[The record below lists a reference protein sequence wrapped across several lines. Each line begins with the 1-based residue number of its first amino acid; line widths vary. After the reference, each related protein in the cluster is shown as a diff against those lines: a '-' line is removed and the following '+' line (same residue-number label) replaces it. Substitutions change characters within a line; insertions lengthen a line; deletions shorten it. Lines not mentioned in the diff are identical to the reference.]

1 MGIFEKEIWQL
12 KWNKLVTLYQQ
23 HDSFSQ
29 QKFNQS
35 IFEKKIKEE
44 KMEESFGL
52 GKKSYGTETDTET
65 WSWFRLPIPKP
76 GFGRTLLSCR
86 GKQPLHEGEQEPQLF
101 FGANKRIPWY
111 HN

>member
-76 GFGRTLLSCR
+76 GFGRTLSYANHLYLSYDY
-86 GKQPLHEGEQEPQLF
+86 F
-101 FGANKRIPWY
+101 F
-111 HN
+111 

>member
-76 GFGRTLLSCR
+76 GFGRTLRASTCDITVHIFELYKNSTNS
-86 GKQPLHEGEQEPQLF
+86 EW
-101 FGANKRIPWY
+101 I
-111 HN
+111 

>member
-52 GKKSYGTETDTET
+52 GKKSYGTETDTKT
-65 WSWFRLPIPKP
+65 WSWFRLPILKP
-76 GFGRTLLSCR
+76 GFGRTLAEAPSVLST
-86 GKQPLHEGEQEPQLF
+86 LWF
-101 FGANKRIPWY
+101 
-111 HN
+111 

>member
-52 GKKSYGTETDTET
+52 GKKSYGTETDTKT
-65 WSWFRLPIPKP
+65 WSWFRLPIPKL
-76 GFGRTLLSCR
+76 GFGRTLSVMQQKKDLL
-86 GKQPLHEGEQEPQLF
+86 KMKAKHEKKVF
-101 FGANKRIPWY
+101 SYRN
-111 HN
+111 